1 MSRAFVQL
9 WKTTLKGVSIDV
21 DATEGA
27 IIGENLFIRQ
37 SDGTL
42 ALFEPSSGVV
52 TPSVG
57 NAVTVSITTSGMST
71 STQQVGGS
79 NSGYQQD
86 ISPAAAPTNFDLDA
100 SMIAGL
106 NNPEF
111 PTLNY
116 ILVGNGVS
124 WVAVPMTGDA
134 TILASGAITAN
145 VVSKT
150 ATASGTNTYTATFNP
165 VAFITGVVYTV
176 TFTNGNTT
184 AATLNTKAI
193 KFKGSALVSG
203 DIPASSTLA
212 LLYDG
217 TNLQIVGPSL
227 GAGSGFLLA
236 ANNLSDVVS
245 AIASIDHISKIS
257 TTIAA
262 AATTDLTTATGDSV
276 TITGA
281 ATISSLGN
289 GAAGIRRVTS
299 FSGGGCVLVHN
310 VASMDLI
317 TQANITTVIGD
328 KCEWVSVGSS
338 QWVMVWYT
346 RYDGTALVG
355 GSSVTAGTGLVDT
368 SNVISLAHS
377 VYVYFG

>member
-9 WKTTLKGVSIDV
+9 WKTSLKGVSIDV

-37 SDGTL
+37 ADGTL

-52 TPSVG
+52 TPAVG

-106 NNPEF
+106 NNPAF

-124 WVAVPMTGDA
+124 WVAVPMTGDG
-134 TILASGAITAN
+134 TIVASGLFTAN

-150 ATASGTNTYTATFNP
+150 ATATGTNTYTATFVP
-165 VAFITGVVYTV
+165 AAFITGVVYHV
-176 TFTNGNTT
+176 TFTNANTT

-193 KFKGSALVSG
+193 QFRNAGLTG
-203 DIPASSTLA
+203 GEIPALSTLD

-217 TNLQIVGPSL
+217 TALQIVGGQS
-227 GAGSGFLLA
+227 GSAG
-236 ANNLSDVVS
+236 
-245 AIASIDHISKIS
+245 
-257 TTIAA
+257 TT
-262 AATTDLTTATGDSV
+262 
-276 TITGA
+276 
-281 ATISSLGN
+281 
-289 GAAGIRRVTS
+289 
-299 FSGGGCVLVHN
+299 
-310 VASMDLI
+310 
-317 TQANITTVIGD
+317 
-328 KCEWVSVGSS
+328 
-338 QWVMVWYT
+338 
-346 RYDGTALVG
+346 
-355 GSSVTAGTGLVDT
+355 VTAGTGLVDT
-368 SNVISLAHS
+368 TNVISLAHS